1 MRSFVMFDES
11 HDSVMIAI
19 SHLLLV
25 IVALISSSLLA
36 IERVLLRKKVGK
48 S

>member
-25 IVALISSSLLA
+25 IVAPSLLA

>member
-11 HDSVMIAI
+11 HDSVMIAT

-25 IVALISSSLLA
+25 IVAFIISKCCLNSG
-36 IERVLLRKKVGK
+36 V
-48 S
+48 